1 LDLVRIYD
9 MKQKEVISTIDGCR
23 LGYICDI
30 EIDLNEG
37 RIKKIIVPGPGKL
50 LGFFGKDMEYQ
61 IPWSKI
67 RKIGEDIILV
77 DVTGDDV
84 LVESEY

>member
-1 LDLVRIYD
+1 
-9 MKQKEVISTIDGCR
+9 
-23 LGYICDI
+23 
-30 EIDLNEG
+30 
-37 RIKKIIVPGPGKL
+37 
-50 LGFFGKDMEYQ
+50 MEYQ

-77 DVTGDDV
+77 DVVGKDV

>member
-1 LDLVRIYD
+1 MVRIYD
-9 MKQKEVISTIDGCR
+9 MKQKEVISTIDGSR

-30 EIDLNEG
+30 EVDLNEG
-37 RIKKIIVPGPGKL
+37 RIKKIIVPGPGRV

-61 IPWSKI
+61 ISWGRI

-77 DVTGDDV
+77 DVVGDDV
-84 LVESEY
+84 LIESDY

>member
-1 LDLVRIYD
+1 MVRIYD

-30 EIDLNEG
+30 EIDLIEG
-37 RIKKIIVPGPGKL
+37 RIKKIIVPGHGKI
-50 LGFFGKDMEYQ
+50 LGFFGKEMEYQ
-61 IPWSKI
+61 IPWHKI

-77 DVTGDDV
+77 DVTGKDV

>member
-1 LDLVRIYD
+1 MVRIYD
-9 MKQKEVISTIDGCR
+9 MKQKEVISTLDGSR

-30 EIDLNEG
+30 EIDLHEG

-61 IPWSKI
+61 IPWNKI
-67 RKIGEDIILV
+67 KKIGEDIILV
-77 DVTGDDV
+77 DITSEDV
-84 LVESEY
+84 LKESEY